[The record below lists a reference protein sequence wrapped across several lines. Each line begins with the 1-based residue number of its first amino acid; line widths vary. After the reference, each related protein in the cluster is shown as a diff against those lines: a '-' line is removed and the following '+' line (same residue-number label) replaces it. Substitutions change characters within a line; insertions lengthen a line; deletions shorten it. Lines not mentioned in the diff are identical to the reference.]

1 MKLLVVV
8 AVLSVVVGQVQTSLK
23 GSNGGNIWQQND
35 NNKVLTPS
43 KFRQV
48 QGGNSKQSI
57 VQQSLL
63 AVVAEDENRR
73 LDTTQVTF
81 FLISLISTTEPSIS
95 LISFHSGKF
104 NESFRHYMVMMPS
117 EHPYHICRHR

>member
-81 FLISLISTTEPSIS
+81 YFFFESLISLINT
-95 LISFHSGKF
+95 
-104 NESFRHYMVMMPS
+104 NVQYV
-117 EHPYHICRHR
+117 PY

>member
-8 AVLSVVVGQVQTSLK
+8 AVLFRCFGSIFVDGQVQTSLK
-23 GSNGGNIWQQND
+23 GSNGGKIWSQND
-35 NNKVLTPS
+35 NNKELTPS
-43 KFRQV
+43 KFRQEL
-48 QGGNSKQSI
+48 GGGSKQSI

-63 AVVAEDENRR
+63 VLALVAEDENRR

-95 LISFHSGKF
+95 RTSFHSGKF
-104 NESFRHYMVMMPS
+104 NESFRLVV
-117 EHPYHICRHR
+117 